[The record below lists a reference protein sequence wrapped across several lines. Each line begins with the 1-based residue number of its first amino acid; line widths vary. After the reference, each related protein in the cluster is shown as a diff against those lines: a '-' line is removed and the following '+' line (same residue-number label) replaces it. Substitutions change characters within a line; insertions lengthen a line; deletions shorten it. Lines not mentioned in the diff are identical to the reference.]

1 MAKIGKYA
9 IESLTSSMYEDWR
22 SIYREYIQ
30 NAADQIDEAKDL
42 HIEDDDYYS
51 VHVRIFRQERKIVIE
66 DTATGVKY
74 EDKDVLLDVGAS
86 TKKRGRRKGF
96 RGIGRIGGIGYC
108 KSIIFETTAKGERYK
123 TTVVWDA
130 ALMNAMVD
138 DEDDNHEASEVIDM
152 CTNCYVDET
161 EPIETHYFRVILEG
175 VTRDELLDVDD
186 IKNYL
191 SMVAPVDYPT
201 SFLRF
206 SSKIKEYARKN
217 NLELDVY
224 NIFVGDEY
232 GEEQIYKKYTTK
244 IINNKDGDY
253 DITDIEFFSHQDNDS
268 NIMYWGW
275 YSISELKGV
284 IQSYNPAYGIRLR
297 CKNIQLGNAETCK
310 IFYNAEGDKR
320 FAQYF
325 YGELHVVADNLLP
338 NARRD
343 YLKENSA
350 RTEFEHIVSKDFLVL
365 KDLCKDASDTRSA
378 INKIAKADK
387 GIQDI
392 EKKRE
397 RGSFVSEKEI
407 QDTDKKFEEFK
418 RNKQKEREKLRK
430 KMDELQENGSPL
442 FPVFGSMP
450 TTNDEISA
458 PSTSTMQT
466 SIPIG
471 VSDDDTQ
478 YPKAVADEPT
488 VPASDG
494 QQPKLRTDNA
504 IYKKFGVKEKN
515 VINAVYNAI
524 YNAIA
529 DEDMREGLIKKIEK
543 ELTKK

>member
-1 MAKIGKYA
+1 MARIGKFA
-9 IESLTSSMYEDWR
+9 IDSLTSSMYTDWQ

-30 NAADQIDEAKDL
+30 NAADQIDMAKEQHL
-42 HIEDDDYYS
+42 EEDDYYS
-51 VHVRIFRQERKIVIE
+51 VHVRIFRNERKIIIE
-66 DTATGVKY
+66 DTATGVKH
-74 EDKDVLLDVGAS
+74 EDKDLLLNIGES
-86 TKKRGRRKGF
+86 SKERGRRKGF

-108 KSIIFETTAKGERYK
+108 NTIKFETTAKGEKYK
-123 TTVVWDA
+123 TTIIWDA
-130 ALMNAMVD
+130 AKMNQIID
-138 DEDDNHEASEVIDM
+138 DDSDNHEAGEVIDL
-152 CTNCYVDET
+152 CTDCIVEET
-161 EPIETHYFRVILEG
+161 ESIESHYFKVIIEG
-175 VTRDELLDVDD
+175 VTKDELLDVEDV
-186 IKNYL
+186 KNYL

-206 SSKIKEYARKN
+206 SSKIKDYAKN
-217 NLELDVY
+217 HNLELDVY
-224 NIFVGDEY
+224 NVFVGDEF

-253 DITDIEFFSHQDNDS
+253 DISDIKFFSHKDQNG

-310 IFYNAEGDKR
+310 IFYTAEGDKR

-325 YGELHVVADNLLP
+325 FGELHVVGENLLP

-343 YLKENSA
+343 YLKENDE
-350 RTEFEHIVSKDFLVL
+350 RTEFEHIVRKDFLTL

-378 INKIAKADK
+378 MNKIAKAEK

-392 EKKRE
+392 EQKRKS
-397 RGSFVSEKEI
+397 GSFVSEKEI

-418 RNKQKEREKLRK
+418 KNRQKEQEKLKK
-430 KMDELQENGSPL
+430 KMDELHQNDSPL
-442 FPVFGSMP
+442 FPVFDSMP
-450 TTNDEISA
+450 SQKAETSSPSA
-458 PSTSTMQT
+458 TPTGTAD
-466 SIPIG
+466 G
-471 VSDDDTQ
+471 DTQ
-478 YPKAVADEPT
+478 YPTFVADDPGD
-488 VPASDG
+488 PAIDE
-494 QQPKLRTDNA
+494 QHPKLRTDNE

-543 ELTKK
+543 ELTK